1 MMFDNVAGKRRG
13 LADPLEKNV
22 PRVCYFLMR
31 LMNSRIAL
39 LAAPSLI
46 KSIAPIANWMYVASV
61 TKSLNG
67 SGIIARISC
76 NKIPTSF
83 LSIFAKFPVDSEYY
97 TLFEIIC
104 NIKILISQ
112 KDFAIILSILNPNG
126 GMIVKR
132 TYDMK
137 VAFYVSREQKDRF
150 DYINARKDID
160 FSSKLR
166 ELMAD
171 YILEN
176 EHLLPDD
183 LKFKPTEST
192 E

>member
-1 MMFDNVAGKRRG
+1 
-13 LADPLEKNV
+13 
-22 PRVCYFLMR
+22 
-31 LMNSRIAL
+31 
-39 LAAPSLI
+39 
-46 KSIAPIANWMYVASV
+46 
-61 TKSLNG
+61 
-67 SGIIARISC
+67 
-76 NKIPTSF
+76 
-83 LSIFAKFPVDSEYY
+83 
-97 TLFEIIC
+97 
-104 NIKILISQ
+104 
-112 KDFAIILSILNPNG
+112 
-126 GMIVKR
+126 
-132 TYDMK
+132 MK

>member
-1 MMFDNVAGKRRG
+1 MQISSRAS
-13 LADPLEKNV
+13 
-22 PRVCYFLMR
+22 RV
-31 LMNSRIAL
+31 
-39 LAAPSLI
+39 
-46 KSIAPIANWMYVASV
+46 SV
-61 TKSLNG
+61 FAFCMSDAF
-67 SGIIARISC
+67 SWEV
-76 NKIPTSF
+76 F
-83 LSIFAKFPVDSEYY
+83 LSLMKDASQTRDFSRELDAVF
-97 TLFEIIC
+97 F
-104 NIKILISQ
+104 ISQ
-112 KDFAIILSILNPNG
+112 KDFAIILSILNLNG

-183 LKFKPTEST
+183 LKFKPAEST